1 MILEVLNIAGVAA
14 FSISGVLARV
24 KKKLDILGVV
34 VLGIITA
41 FGGGIL
47 RDVILNSVPASVV
60 NERDMYIAIVI
71 SILAYALFKKMK
83 NYFYLIRI
91 FDAAGLALFTII
103 GAERGMSAGLGLLG
117 TVLMATLT
125 GVAGGAIRDVL
136 IMEIPFILKEEVYA
150 LLSIIGA
157 VVFWIGINYFDL
169 DKSILSYI
177 IIIMIFAGR
186 MIAVKYNLH
195 LPRRTIEE
203 NIEKNN

>member
-14 FSISGVLARV
+14 FSISGVLAGV

-83 NYFYLIRI
+83 N
-91 FDAAGLALFTII
+91 
-103 GAERGMSAGLGLLG
+103 
-117 TVLMATLT
+117 
-125 GVAGGAIRDVL
+125 
-136 IMEIPFILKEEVYA
+136 
-150 LLSIIGA
+150 
-157 VVFWIGINYFDL
+157 
-169 DKSILSYI
+169 
-177 IIIMIFAGR
+177 
-186 MIAVKYNLH
+186 
-195 LPRRTIEE
+195 
-203 NIEKNN
+203 

>member
-14 FSISGVLARV
+14 FSISGVLAGV

-60 NERDMYIAIVI
+60 NERDIYIAIVI

-150 LLSIIGA
+150 LLSIIGS

>member
-1 MILEVLNIAGVAA
+1 M
-14 FSISGVLARV
+14 
-24 KKKLDILGVV
+24 
-34 VLGIITA
+34 
-41 FGGGIL
+41 
-47 RDVILNSVPASVV
+47 
-60 NERDMYIAIVI
+60 
-71 SILAYALFKKMK
+71 
-83 NYFYLIRI
+83 IRI

>member
-14 FSISGVLARV
+14 FSISGVLAGV

-150 LLSIIGA
+150 LLSIIGS

>member
-14 FSISGVLARV
+14 FSISRVLAGV